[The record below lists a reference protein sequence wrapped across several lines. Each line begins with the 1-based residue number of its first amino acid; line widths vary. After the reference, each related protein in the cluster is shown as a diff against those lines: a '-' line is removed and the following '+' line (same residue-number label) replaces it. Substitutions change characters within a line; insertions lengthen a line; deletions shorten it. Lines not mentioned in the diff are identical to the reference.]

1 MQSPENQKNNVLETN
16 ELPTVSPEN
25 QEQKEISLEEFSDF
39 VNTEEQNFNQE
50 SISEI
55 ENANNTI
62 NFDQESF
69 QKVKEE
75 SNIESELSAIDKEA
89 ESILKD
95 AKSEV
100 AELDLEIKEK
110 TPKEI
115 KESRQNEI
123 VQEIEKEFE
132 KNNGTMY
139 RDLNQKEI
147 EANKQMAKLW
157 RKEWDGSTTQMTE
170 TASEFFF
177 DHKGKGK
184 NSVPVQAS
192 KILNERFPEYEANE
206 RGISVENIVQERKT
220 KALNEINS
228 AIEDRKRIRQMK
240 GGENLGGYEE
250 AQLIKKYTESGLL
263 SQEEIEKITNEPEGI
278 EKFPQKVNKEE
289 NIKNEIIEK
298 VEQSNIEVV
307 SSLLEKSNI
316 EFKTINLVENSL
328 YTEAFV
334 MNQDRNPKEETVRVY
349 RGVRN
354 LDSLLE
360 QKSYPFRFEQYQT
373 LSPDDKS
380 KMDTAIE
387 KLSTD
392 TGYKNLKEYI
402 EIVSP
407 YLNDSEKNTLNSEIK
422 FIEDAILSGS
432 SCRKALHQAQISHP
446 MGSSTFGLSPYLS
459 TSYEAQNTA
468 AETAVM
474 VLDVPVSAMEDWGA
488 DSDSESNLKGSF
500 KKEYIS
506 AILLDSEK
514 NNRDTEMMKNELINS
529 LNKISEFLPKID
541 TEKTKALRAENHK
554 KILEQDI
561 LQASLDK
568 SELELDRINKLFTEF
583 NTPDEIKSYVEK
595 YKEDTSIDIY
605 KYVQNQ
611 IYEIY
616 ERKHDALSPNL
627 LLKDDTYS
635 NYTKDKI
642 DDDMLFKMRNY
653 VKKMEER
660 SQK

>member
-1 MQSPENQKNNVLETN
+1 MYSPDTIKTNTIENNEVPLSPEVF
-16 ELPTVSPEN
+16 
-25 QEQKEISLEEFSDF
+25 EQLEISSEDF
-39 VNTEEQNFNQE
+39 CSSMDDENKVFKNETTT
-50 SISEI
+50 EI

-62 NFDQESF
+62 NLDQESF
-69 QKVKEE
+69 QKVKEK
-75 SNIESELSAIDKEA
+75 SNIESELAAIDKEA
-89 ESILKD
+89 EIILEE

-100 AELDLEIKEK
+100 ADFDLEVKEK
-110 TPKEI
+110 TPEEI
-115 KESRQNEI
+115 KESRHTEI
-123 VQEIEKEFE
+123 AQEIEKEFK
-132 KNNGTMY
+132 KNNGPMY

-157 RKEWDGSTTQMTE
+157 GKEWDGSTTQMTE
-170 TASEFFF
+170 AASEFFF

-184 NSVPVQAS
+184 NSVPDQAN

-206 RGISVENIVQERKT
+206 RGVSVEDIVQERKT

-263 SQEEIEKITNEPEGI
+263 SQEEIEKNTKEKEVEQQPEI
-278 EKFPQKVNKEE
+278 FDQKE
-289 NIKNEIIEK
+289 NSKLEIIESI
-298 VEQSNIEVV
+298 EQPNTEIV

-316 EFKTINLVENSL
+316 EFKTINLVENSI
-328 YTEAFV
+328 YTQAFV
-334 MNQDRNPKEETVRVY
+334 VNQDRNPKEEIVRLY

-380 KMDTAIE
+380 KISTAIE
-387 KLSTD
+387 KLSIN
-392 TGYKNLKEYI
+392 TGYENLKEYI
-402 EIVSP
+402 ELVSP
-407 YLNDSEKNTLNSEIK
+407 HLNDSEKNTLNSEIK
-422 FIEDAILSGS
+422 FIEETILSGS

-474 VLDVPVSAMEDWGA
+474 VLDVPVSAMEDWDA

-529 LNKISEFLPKID
+529 LNKISEFLPKIN
-541 TEKTKALRAENHK
+541 TEKSKALRAENHK

-568 SELELDRINKLFTEF
+568 RELELDRINKLFTEF

-635 NYTKDKI
+635 NYTKGKV
-642 DDDMLFKMRNY
+642 DDEMLFKIKNY
-653 VKKMEER
+653 VRKMEER